1 MYPARELTRLA
12 ARKDGLL
19 QDITLR
25 RAQCAAAAGRLTRP
39 VEWLDRAKASWLR
52 RSPLEKCAAVPL
64 GVLMLGVAF
73 RRRRAVR
80 ALLRRV
86 PLVLAVA
93 RLIDAAAR
101 TRGAPASAQPPTSS
115 SRSLPA

>member
-12 ARKDGLL
+12 ARKAGLL
-19 QDITLR
+19 QDIALR

-52 RSPLEKCAAVPL
+52 RSPLEKFAAVPL
-64 GVLMLGVAF
+64 GVLMLGVVF

-80 ALLRRV
+80 ALLRQV
-86 PLVLAVA
+86 PLVLAVS
-93 RLIDAAAR
+93 RLIDAATS
-101 TRGAPASAQPPTSS
+101 TRNTTASAQPPPCS